1 MADIVIKNAR
11 VHNLRGVDVTI
22 PRDSLTVVTGLS
34 GSGKSSL
41 AFDTLYAE
49 GQRRYVES
57 LSAYARQFLDRM
69 QKPDVEKIE
78 GLSPAISIEQRTTSG
93 NPRSIVATVTE
104 IHDYLRILYGSI
116 AVPHCP
122 HCGRPV
128 TRQSAEQIVEAI
140 LGACAPAALVPARGD
155 AALVPSP
162 SAGASAA
169 SPLVRGANE
178 HQAPS
183 TRSAQPTASTSEA
196 KAPSTRII
204 IYAPLVKGKKGRH
217 EETLSAVKRNGFARV
232 RIDGTIYP
240 VDELPEIDKKKAHT
254 IDVVVDRLA
263 ISAAPDAT
271 LRTRL
276 TDSVELAL
284 KTGKGIMEV
293 EWLAPAALVPSLSAG
308 AFAAP
313 PLELSRGK
321 AALVQGADTKHQ
333 APSTRSAQP
342 TASTRS
348 ASPSATTYSELN
360 ACVECGISFDELKA
374 RSFSFNSPFGA
385 CPTCSGLGQLY
396 YFDEDLVV
404 PDKSLPLEEAI
415 HPWRRM
421 GQMNILYHKELL
433 AHIAKQYKVKLSTP
447 YEKLPAK
454 FRHGLMHGFKDD
466 LVLPWRRVDRPFE
479 GVLASLQRRLDE
491 AEDDEMRAKF
501 EAYQSFRTCPD
512 CHGSR
517 LRPESRAATV
527 AGKSIV
533 EVMAMPVTEA
543 LEFFKAMLVLTPSA
557 SASAASPLVPSPSA
571 SASAASPLVLTP
583 SASASAA
590 SPLVLSRGKAAL
602 VQGADKHQAPGTSS
616 AQPSASTLLPSAK
629 LAGLKDIIAEIVRRL
644 QFLLDVGLDYLT
656 LDRAA
661 STLSGGEMQRI
672 RLATQIGSGLTG
684 VLYVLDEPTIGLHP
698 RDNERLIST
707 LKGLRDRGNT
717 VVVVEHDEEMMRAAD
732 YIVDLGPGAGREG
745 GQVMYQG
752 DFKGLLKAKSLTA
765 DYLTGRRRVVPSP
778 SVGASAPS
786 ALVPSPSAGA
796 SAASPLVL
804 SRGKAALV
812 QGAGKHQAPSTRSAQ
827 PTASTKFLT
836 ISGCAEHNL
845 KNVTARFPVGAF
857 TVVTGVS
864 GSGKSTLV
872 DETLKRALLQK
883 FYRAKDV
890 PGKYKKLSGW
900 ENFDK
905 VVEIDQSP
913 IGRTPRSNPATY
925 VGFFSEIREL
935 FARTESARARGYTA
949 GRFSFNVKGGRCET
963 CGGDGLQ
970 KLEMSF
976 LPDIYVTCDQCG
988 GKRFNAETLEVT
1000 YGGKNIADVLEMT
1013 VAEGCE
1019 FFAKVPSLAR
1029 KLQTLADVGLGYVAL
1044 GQSATTLSG
1053 GEAQRIKLAT
1063 ELSRR
1068 STGRTLY
1075 LLDEPTTGLH
1085 FDDVAKLMKLL
1096 LRLRDQGNTIIV
1108 IEHNLDVIRCA
1119 DWIVD
1124 LGPGGGDAGG
1134 ELVCE
1139 GPVAAVKACPCSATA
1154 KFI

>member
-1 MADIVIKNAR
+1 MDITIKNAK
-11 VHNLRGVDVTI
+11 VHNLRGIDVTI

-116 AVPHCP
+116 AVAHCP
-122 HCGRPV
+122 HCGKPV
-128 TRQSAEQIVEAI
+128 VKQSAEQIVEAI
-140 LGACAPAALVPARGD
+140 LGEWGMGNGER
-155 AALVPSP
+155 
-162 SAGASAA
+162 AG
-169 SPLVRGANE
+169 GA
-178 HQAPS
+178 
-183 TRSAQPTASTSEA
+183 
-196 KAPSTRII
+196 KII

-217 EETLSAVKRNGFARV
+217 EEPLAAVKRNGFARV
-232 RIDGTIYP
+232 KIDGTIYP
-240 VDELPEIDKKKAHT
+240 VDELPALDKKKAHT
-254 IDVVVDRLA
+254 IDVVVDRLV
-263 ISAAPDAT
+263 IPAAPDAAFK
-271 LRTRL
+271 TRL

-293 EWLAPAALVPSLSAG
+293 ERLG
-308 AFAAP
+308 NG
-313 PLELSRGK
+313 EL
-321 AALVQGADTKHQ
+321 DI
-333 APSTRSAQP
+333 
-342 TASTRS
+342 
-348 ASPSATTYSELN
+348 YSELN
-360 ACVECGISFDELKA
+360 ACPDCGISFDELKA

-385 CPTCSGLGQLY
+385 CPTCAGLGQLY

-433 AHIAKQYKVKLSTP
+433 SHIAKQYKVKLSTP

-512 CHGSR
+512 CGGSR

-543 LEFFKAMLVLTPSA
+543 LEFFKEF
-557 SASAASPLVPSPSA
+557 
-571 SASAASPLVLTP
+571 
-583 SASASAA
+583 
-590 SPLVLSRGKAAL
+590 
-602 VQGADKHQAPGTSS
+602 
-616 AQPSASTLLPSAK
+616 ASTAAPSAK

-717 VVVVEHDEEMMRAAD
+717 VVVVEHDEEMMRNAD

-752 DFKGLLKAKSLTA
+752 NFKGLLKSKSLTA
-765 DYLTGRRRVVPSP
+765 DYLTGRKKVMTADGRRPTVASRQSSGM
-778 SVGASAPS
+778 SVDGCRMS
-786 ALVPSPSAGA
+786 
-796 SAASPLVL
+796 
-804 SRGKAALV
+804 KAK
-812 QGAGKHQAPSTRSAQ
+812 GS
-827 PTASTKFLT
+827 LT
-836 ISGCAEHNL
+836 ISGCTEHNL
-845 KNVTARFPVGAF
+845 KNITARFPVGAF

-883 FYRAKDV
+883 FYHAKDV
-890 PGKYKKLSGW
+890 PGKFKKLAGW

-935 FARTESARARGYTA
+935 FAKTESARARGYTA

-976 LPDIYVTCDQCG
+976 LPDVYVTCDQCG

-1029 KLQTLADVGLGYVAL
+1029 KLQTLVDVGLGYVAL

-1096 LRLRDQGNTIIV
+1096 LRLRDQGNTVIV
-1108 IEHNLDVIRCA
+1108 IEHNVDVMRCA

-1139 GPVAAVKACPCSATA
+1139 GPIPAIKACKSSITGR
-1154 KFI
+1154 FL

>member
-1 MADIVIKNAR
+1 MDITIKNAK
-11 VHNLRGVDVTI
+11 VHNLRGIDVTI

-116 AVPHCP
+116 AVAHCP
-122 HCGRPV
+122 HCGKPV
-128 TRQSAEQIVEAI
+128 VKQSAEQIVEAI
-140 LGACAPAALVPARGD
+140 IRGQG
-155 AALVPSP
+155 S
-162 SAGASAA
+162 G
-169 SPLVRGANE
+169 VRGQE
-178 HQAPS
+178 G
-183 TRSAQPTASTSEA
+183 R
-196 KAPSTRII
+196 KII

-217 EETLSAVKRNGFARV
+217 EEPLAAVKRNGFARV
-232 RIDGTIYP
+232 RIDGAIYP
-240 VDELPEIDKKKAHT
+240 VDELPALDKKKAHT
-254 IDVVVDRLA
+254 IDVVVDRLV
-263 ISAAPDAT
+263 IPAAPDAAFK
-271 LRTRL
+271 TRL

-284 KTGKGIMEV
+284 KTGKGILIV
-293 EWLAPAALVPSLSAG
+293 EWLGDKGAG
-308 AFAAP
+308 VSI
-313 PLELSRGK
+313 E
-321 AALVQGADTKHQ
+321 GAERQ
-333 APSTRSAQP
+333 
-342 TASTRS
+342 
-348 ASPSATTYSELN
+348 TTYSELN
-360 ACVECGISFDELKA
+360 ACPDCGISFEELKA

-385 CPTCSGLGQLY
+385 CPTCAGLGQLY

-404 PDKSLPLEEAI
+404 PDKTLPLEEAI

-433 AHIAKQYKVKLSTP
+433 SRIAKQYKVKLSTP

-512 CHGSR
+512 CNGSR

-543 LEFFKAMLVLTPSA
+543 LEFFKNEFHSPTPTLNSN
-557 SASAASPLVPSPSA
+557 
-571 SASAASPLVLTP
+571 
-583 SASASAA
+583 
-590 SPLVLSRGKAAL
+590 
-602 VQGADKHQAPGTSS
+602 SS
-616 AQPSASTLLPSAK
+616 K
-629 LAGLKDIIAEIVRRL
+629 LAGLKDIIAEIERRL

-717 VVVVEHDEEMMRAAD
+717 VVVVEHDEEMMRNAD

-745 GQVMYQG
+745 GKVMYQG
-752 DFKGLLKAKSLTA
+752 NFKGLLKSKSLTA
-765 DYLTGRRRVVPSP
+765 DYLTGRKSITGSGESETV
-778 SVGASAPS
+778 VGARLRRDRGRLGEPS
-786 ALVPSPSAGA
+786 LPANNA
-796 SAASPLVL
+796 SAASLP
-804 SRGKAALV
+804 
-812 QGAGKHQAPSTRSAQ
+812 HC
-827 PTASTKFLT
+827 LT
-836 ISGCAEHNL
+836 ISGCTEHNL
-845 KNVTARFPVGAF
+845 KNITARFPVGAF

-883 FYRAKDV
+883 FYRAKDI
-890 PGKYKKLSGW
+890 PGKFKKLTGW

-935 FARTESARARGYTA
+935 FAKTESARARGYTA

-976 LPDIYVTCDQCG
+976 LPDVYVTCDQCG
-988 GKRFNAETLEVT
+988 GKRFNSETLEVT

-1029 KLQTLADVGLGYVAL
+1029 KLQTLVDVGLGYIAL

-1096 LRLRDQGNTIIV
+1096 LRLRGQGNTIIV
-1108 IEHNLDVIRCA
+1108 IEHNVDVMRCA

-1139 GPVAAVKACPCSATA
+1139 GPIEAIKACKSSITGR
-1154 KFI
+1154 FL

>member
-1 MADIVIKNAR
+1 MSDIVIRNAK
-11 VHNLRGVDVTI
+11 VHNLKGIDVTI

-116 AVPHCP
+116 AVAHCP
-122 HCGRPV
+122 KCGKPV
-128 TRQSAEQIVEAI
+128 VKQSAEQIVEAI
-140 LGACAPAALVPARGD
+140 LGGHEVWASRPSLVGTALTPLATADAARFARGIRD
-155 AALVPSP
+155 
-162 SAGASAA
+162 
-169 SPLVRGANE
+169 VRGRVGDAPLPDAN
-178 HQAPS
+178 AG
-183 TRSAQPTASTSEA
+183 R
-196 KAPSTRII
+196 KII

-217 EETLSAVKRNGFARV
+217 EEPLAAVKRNGFARV

-240 VDELPEIDKKKAHT
+240 IDELPALDKKKAHN
-254 IDVVVDRLA
+254 IDVVVDRLV
-263 ISAAPDAT
+263 IPAAPDAAFK
-271 LRTRL
+271 TRL

-284 KTGKGIMEV
+284 KTGKGILVVGAPLPDASGRVGDAPLPEV
-293 EWLAPAALVPSLSAG
+293 
-308 AFAAP
+308 
-313 PLELSRGK
+313 
-321 AALVQGADTKHQ
+321 
-333 APSTRSAQP
+333 
-342 TASTRS
+342 
-348 ASPSATTYSELN
+348 TYSELN
-360 ACVECGISFDELKA
+360 ACPDCGISFDELKA

-385 CPTCSGLGQLY
+385 CPTCAGLGQLY

-512 CHGSR
+512 CNGSR

-543 LEFFKAMLVLTPSA
+543 LEFFKKFAAGASRPSLVG
-557 SASAASPLVPSPSA
+557 ASPRDARGRVGDA
-571 SASAASPLVLTP
+571 S
-583 SASASAA
+583 
-590 SPLVLSRGKAAL
+590 
-602 VQGADKHQAPGTSS
+602 
-616 AQPSASTLLPSAK
+616 LPSAK
-629 LAGLKDIIAEIVRRL
+629 LEGLKDIIAEIVRRL

-717 VVVVEHDEEMMRAAD
+717 VVVVEHDEEMMRNAD

-745 GQVMYQG
+745 GKVMYQG
-752 DFKGLLKAKSLTA
+752 DFKGLLKSKSLTA
-765 DYLTGRRRVVPSP
+765 DYLTGRKKVGVQSSSWREEAKNSTLQLHSP
-778 SVGASAPS
+778 IPTPFSNSN
-786 ALVPSPSAGA
+786 
-796 SAASPLVL
+796 
-804 SRGKAALV
+804 SRLQLK
-812 QGAGKHQAPSTRSAQ
+812 T
-827 PTASTKFLT
+827 LT
-836 ISGCAEHNL
+836 ISGCTEHNL
-845 KNVTARFPVGAF
+845 KNITARFPVGAF

-883 FYRAKDV
+883 FYNAKAT
-890 PGKYKKLSGW
+890 PGKFKKLTGF

-935 FARTESARARGYTA
+935 FAKTESARARGYTA

-976 LPDIYVTCDQCG
+976 LPDVYVTCDQCG
-988 GKRFNAETLEVT
+988 GKRFNSETLEVT

-1108 IEHNLDVIRCA
+1108 IEHNIDVIRCA

-1139 GPVAAVKACPCSATA
+1139 GPIEAVKACKSSVTGR
-1154 KFI
+1154 FL

>member
-1 MADIVIKNAR
+1 MDITIRNAK
-11 VHNLRGVDVTI
+11 VHNLRGIDVTI

-116 AVPHCP
+116 AVAHCP
-122 HCGRPV
+122 KCGKPV
-128 TRQSAEQIVEAI
+128 VKQSAEQIVEAI
-140 LGACAPAALVPARGD
+140 LD
-155 AALVPSP
+155 EKSWSP
-162 SAGASAA
+162 KLELEKLE
-169 SPLVRGANE
+169 PR
-178 HQAPS
+178 
-183 TRSAQPTASTSEA
+183 
-196 KAPSTRII
+196 KII

-217 EETLSAVKRNGFARV
+217 EEALAAVKRNGFARV
-232 RIDGTIYP
+232 RIDGATCP
-240 VDELPEIDKKKAHT
+240 VDELPAIDKKRAHD
-254 IDVVVDRLA
+254 IDVVVDRLVIPA
-263 ISAAPDAT
+263 KPDAAFK
-271 LRTRL
+271 TRL

-284 KTGKGIMEV
+284 KTGKGILTV
-293 EWLAPAALVPSLSAG
+293 GASLRDASGRVGDAPLP
-308 AFAAP
+308 
-313 PLELSRGK
+313 E
-321 AALVQGADTKHQ
+321 
-333 APSTRSAQP
+333 
-342 TASTRS
+342 
-348 ASPSATTYSELN
+348 TTYSELN
-360 ACVECGISFDELKA
+360 ACPDCGISFDELKA

-385 CPTCSGLGQLY
+385 CPTCAGLGQLY

-404 PDKSLPLEEAI
+404 PDKTLPLEEAI

-433 AHIAKQYKVKLSTP
+433 AHIAKQYKVKPSTP

-491 AEDDEMRAKF
+491 AEDDESKAKF

-527 AGKSIV
+527 AGKTIV
-533 EVMAMPVTEA
+533 EVMAMPVTGA
-543 LEFFKAMLVLTPSA
+543 LKFFKENFQTPT
-557 SASAASPLVPSPSA
+557 PLSN
-571 SASAASPLVLTP
+571 
-583 SASASAA
+583 
-590 SPLVLSRGKAAL
+590 
-602 VQGADKHQAPGTSS
+602 
-616 AQPSASTLLPSAK
+616 STLQLHSPTPTKIANSSK

-717 VVVVEHDEEMMRAAD
+717 VVVVEHDEEMMRSAD

-745 GQVMYQG
+745 GKVMYQG
-752 DFKGLLKAKSLTA
+752 DFKGLLNSKSLTA
-765 DYLTGRRRVVPSP
+765 DYLTGRKK
-778 SVGASAPS
+778 VGVQSSSWRP
-786 ALVPSPSAGA
+786 PI
-796 SAASPLVL
+796 PLSSSNSKL
-804 SRGKAALV
+804 QLN
-812 QGAGKHQAPSTRSAQ
+812 QY
-827 PTASTKFLT
+827 LT
-836 ISGCAEHNL
+836 ISGCTEHNL
-845 KNVTARFPVGAF
+845 KNITVRFPVGAF

-872 DETLKRALLQK
+872 DETLKRALFQK
-883 FYRAKDV
+883 FYHAKAV
-890 PGKYKKLSGW
+890 PGKHRKIAGW

-905 VVEIDQSP
+905 IVEIDQSP

-935 FARTESARARGYTA
+935 FAKTESARARGYTA

-976 LPDIYVTCDQCG
+976 LPDVYVTCEQCG

-1029 KLQTLADVGLGYVAL
+1029 KLQTLVDVGLGYVAL

-1085 FDDVAKLMKLL
+1085 FDDIAKLMNLL
-1096 LRLRDQGNTIIV
+1096 LRLRDQGNTVIV
-1108 IEHNLDVIRCA
+1108 IEHNVDVMRCA

-1134 ELVCE
+1134 ELVYE
-1139 GPVAAVKACPCSATA
+1139 GPVSAAKECPRSVTA
-1154 KFI
+1154 KFL

>member
-1 MADIVIKNAR
+1 MDITIKNAK
-11 VHNLRGVDVTI
+11 VHNLRGIDVTI

-116 AVPHCP
+116 AVAHCP
-122 HCGRPV
+122 HCGKPV
-128 TRQSAEQIVEAI
+128 VKQSAEQIVEAI
-140 LGACAPAALVPARGD
+140 IRGQG
-155 AALVPSP
+155 S
-162 SAGASAA
+162 G
-169 SPLVRGANE
+169 VRGQE
-178 HQAPS
+178 G
-183 TRSAQPTASTSEA
+183 R
-196 KAPSTRII
+196 KII

-217 EETLSAVKRNGFARV
+217 EEPLAAVKRNGFARV
-232 RIDGTIYP
+232 RIDGAIYP
-240 VDELPEIDKKKAHT
+240 VDELPALDKKKAHT
-254 IDVVVDRLA
+254 IDVVVDRLV
-263 ISAAPDAT
+263 IPAAPDAAFK
-271 LRTRL
+271 TRL

-293 EWLAPAALVPSLSAG
+293 EELGNGERNRPLRGFATHGEANTPSEASAEG
-308 AFAAP
+308 TGNG
-313 PLELSRGK
+313 ER
-321 AALVQGADTKHQ
+321 DI
-333 APSTRSAQP
+333 
-342 TASTRS
+342 
-348 ASPSATTYSELN
+348 YSELN
-360 ACVECGISFDELKA
+360 ACPDCGISFEELKA

-385 CPTCSGLGQLY
+385 CPTCAGLGQLY

-404 PDKSLPLEEAI
+404 PDKTLPLEEAI

-433 AHIAKQYKVKLSTP
+433 SRIAKQYKVKLSTP

-512 CHGSR
+512 CNGSR

-543 LEFFKAMLVLTPSA
+543 LEFFKKFAAGASRPSLVVRGRVGDA
-557 SASAASPLVPSPSA
+557 S
-571 SASAASPLVLTP
+571 
-583 SASASAA
+583 
-590 SPLVLSRGKAAL
+590 
-602 VQGADKHQAPGTSS
+602 
-616 AQPSASTLLPSAK
+616 LPSAK
-629 LAGLKDIIAEIVRRL
+629 LAGLKDIIAEIERRL

-717 VVVVEHDEEMMRAAD
+717 VVVVEHDEEMMRNAD

-745 GQVMYQG
+745 GKVMYQG
-752 DFKGLLKAKSLTA
+752 NFKGLLKSKSLTA
-765 DYLTGRRRVVPSP
+765 DYLTGRKSITGSGESETV
-778 SVGASAPS
+778 VGARLRRDRGRLGEPS
-786 ALVPSPSAGA
+786 LPANNA
-796 SAASPLVL
+796 SAASLP
-804 SRGKAALV
+804 
-812 QGAGKHQAPSTRSAQ
+812 HC
-827 PTASTKFLT
+827 LT
-836 ISGCAEHNL
+836 ISGCTEHNL
-845 KNVTARFPVGAF
+845 KNITARFPVGAF

-883 FYRAKDV
+883 FYRAKDI
-890 PGKYKKLSGW
+890 PGKFKKLTGW

-935 FARTESARARGYTA
+935 FAKTESARARGYTA

-976 LPDIYVTCDQCG
+976 LPDVYVTCDQCG
-988 GKRFNAETLEVT
+988 GKRFNSETLEVT

-1029 KLQTLADVGLGYVAL
+1029 KLQTLVDVGLGYIAL

-1096 LRLRDQGNTIIV
+1096 LRLRGQGNTIIV
-1108 IEHNLDVIRCA
+1108 IEHNVDVMRCA

-1139 GPVAAVKACPCSATA
+1139 GPIEAIKACKSSITGR
-1154 KFI
+1154 FL